1 MFSFSEVTTTDV
13 LKLIKR
19 ININKA
25 MGKDQTLPK
34 LIQTA
39 SNFLVE
45 PLTDIIN
52 PCFSTSNFPDL
63 AKWASITPIDEG
75 GIAYTIYRPVSVLNT
90 FSKIIKSSILDQ
102 LSKHVNECL

>member
-25 MGKDQTLPK
+25 MGKDQILPK

-75 GIAYTIYRPVSVLNT
+75 GIAYTNYRPVSVLNT

-102 LSKHVNECL
+102 LSNHVNECL